1 MGEMEV
7 DAMSAPQAGNRTAV
21 NPVQLN
27 DEALRE
33 VFARMGLV
41 STCGPHML
49 PLLRQAWKAARIS
62 DVPLLVE
69 GETGTGKQILA
80 SAIHELDEKRRR
92 CPFVTVPC
100 GAIPESLAE
109 SELFGHAR
117 GAYSG
122 AHAARSGLF
131 LAARG
136 GTIFLDDVNDLSPNI
151 QAKLLDVLQRGRVR
165 PIGSDEELP
174 VDVRVIA
181 AANTALESLVRERAF
196 RADLYYRL
204 NVIHLR
210 IPPLRERHC
219 DLEALI
225 LEFAARHHELYGP
238 IAAVDE
244 ELLRRLERHPFAGN
258 VRELEHAVQRM
269 LFAKSTGDHLT
280 LQDWTSQ
287 GPAQPEEKP
296 EDALQGAVAQSWMNI
311 QQGLMSLD
319 EALGSFE
326 RALLEEALR
335 SNGMTRKALASK
347 LGISERSLYQKLHE
361 LEVSMGMERAESTG
375 SQGSTMRRISQTKGL
390 SQIA

>member
-1 MGEMEV
+1 M
-7 DAMSAPQAGNRTAV
+7 
-21 NPVQLN
+21 NPAQVN
-27 DEALRE
+27 DETLRE
-33 VFARMGLV
+33 VFANMGLV
-41 STCGPHML
+41 STCGPQMM

-92 CPFVTVPC
+92 SPFVTVPC

-131 LAARG
+131 LSARG

-181 AANTALESLVRERAF
+181 AANTALESLVVEKAF

-210 IPPLRERHC
+210 IPPLRERQC

-225 LEFAARHHELYGP
+225 LEFAVRHKALYGP
-238 IAAVDE
+238 IVEVDP

-258 VRELEHAVQRM
+258 IRELEHAVQRM
-269 LFAKSTGDHLT
+269 LFAKTSGDRLT

-287 GPAQPEEKP
+287 SPIQTERKP
-296 EDALQGAVAQSWMNI
+296 MDAMQSAVAHSWLRI
-311 QQGLMSLD
+311 QQGLTSLD

-335 SNGMTRKALASK
+335 TNGMTRKALASK

-361 LEVSMGMERAESTG
+361 LDLSMGPDRAEDTG
-375 SQGSTMRRISQTKGL
+375 SGHSSMRRMAQAKGL